1 MRIACAHYDNV
12 AGETAVIVVTA
23 ATPFLEKA
31 KSHRRAE
38 VPDATHSDLGKMRK
52 NAPDPTV
59 TYCHPVSGMAQAPDS
74 TTTAKDFVENRSLIP
89 PTLPFL
95 CLKLQS

>member
-31 KSHRRAE
+31 KSHRCVE

-52 NAPDPTV
+52 NALTLLSPIV
-59 TYCHPVSGMAQAPDS
+59 TLYQAWR
-74 TTTAKDFVENRSLIP
+74 KHL
-89 PTLPFL
+89 TLQP
-95 CLKLQS
+95 LQRISWRIAL